1 MHKYLVLEVAEDG
14 LRMVNLDQ
22 IAMAAEFHWDW
33 KAVVDTLG
41 QFALSVGTGDAKKHI
56 LRLRMGSES

>member
-1 MHKYLVLEVAEDG
+1 
-14 LRMVNLDQ
+14 MVNLDQ